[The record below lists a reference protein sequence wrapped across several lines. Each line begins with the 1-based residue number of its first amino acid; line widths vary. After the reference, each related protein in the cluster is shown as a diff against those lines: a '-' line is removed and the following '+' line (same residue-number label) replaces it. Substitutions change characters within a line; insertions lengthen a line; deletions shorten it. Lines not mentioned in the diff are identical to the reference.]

1 MRLPCIDSLT
11 AVTVT
16 PGTAAPLSSLVFPL
30 IAPVVELTV
39 WAHALVML
47 TSATNTPTA
56 TTFPRLMVPPPSQDK
71 LVSPLNS
78 LVSLFNDHQ
87 NPGFSPGINESVNA

>member
-1 MRLPCIDSLT
+1 MPSSPVTVVRVPCIDWLT

-16 PGTAAPLSSLVFPL
+16 PGSAAPVSSVTLPL

-39 WAHALVML
+39 WAQAPVTL
-47 TSATNTPTA
+47 TRAKITPTA

-71 LVSPLNS
+71 LGLRAPKTATR
-78 LVSLFNDHQ
+78 
-87 NPGFSPGINESVNA
+87 I